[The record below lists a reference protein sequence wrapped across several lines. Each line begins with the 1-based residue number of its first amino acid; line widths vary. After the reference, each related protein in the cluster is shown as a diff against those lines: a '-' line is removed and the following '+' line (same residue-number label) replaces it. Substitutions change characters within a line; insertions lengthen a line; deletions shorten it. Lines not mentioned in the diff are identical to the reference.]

1 MLLDDSDVL
10 ELVTTAGGGTNLV
23 FVVGAQTDTGTAVT
37 GYVNDGASNGTTP
50 VTMMASPPAG
60 QFRRLLY
67 ASVRNTGSAAYT
79 ATIRVNTRAVRNVGL
94 GPGEYLEFSG
104 RGWRV
109 FDVEGRE
116 KIITPPNTLVVGDAP
131 TFFKNGT
138 AAEAAGSWY
147 GMMKDGG
154 FPAAWVPGTPGL
166 NGAAVSAP
174 FDGIITLANTAT
186 ARRLTYAAV
195 TSSVAAQFLLLDMLW
210 YNTGLN
216 VATLTEQAITSPTL
230 PARDI
235 NGGTVGEGCMIGI
248 YFTTASTQASP
259 VATTTIRYTNSA
271 GTPNRTATLVAVAGS
286 QIPAT
291 PVIGT
296 IVWFQLQAGDTG
308 VRSIEGI
315 TLVTAQTGGA
325 ISVFIARPVLAM
337 PCPIANIPNTPYVNP
352 AGIQLF
358 ASSALFLAYCA
369 AGTTALAVSGT
380 LATSPV

>member
-1 MLLDDSDVL
+1 MLLDDADVL
-10 ELVTTAGGGTNLV
+10 ELLTTVDGAANLV

-50 VTMMASPPAG
+50 VTMMAAPPAG

-67 ASVRNTGSAAYT
+67 ASVRNTGSASYT
-79 ATIRVNTRAVRNVGL
+79 ATIRVNTRTVRDVGL
-94 GPGEYLEFSG
+94 GPGEYLEFAG

-109 FDVEGRE
+109 FDTEGRE

-131 TFFKNGT
+131 TFFKSST

-147 GMMKDGG
+147 GLMKDGG
-154 FPAAWVPGTPGL
+154 FPAAWVPG
-166 NGAAVSAP
+166 
-174 FDGIITLANTAT
+174 
-186 ARRLTYAAV
+186 
-195 TSSVAAQFLLLDMLW
+195 SVAANFLLFDMLW

-216 VATLTEQAITSPTL
+216 IATLTEQGITSPTL

-271 GTPNRTATLVAVAGS
+271 GTPNRTATLIAVAGS

-291 PVIGT
+291 PVQGT

-337 PCPIANIPNTPYVNP
+337 PCPTANIPNAPYVNP

>member
-1 MLLDDSDVL
+1 MLLDDADIL
-10 ELVTTAGGGTNLV
+10 ELVTTAGGAANLV

-37 GYVNDGASNGTTP
+37 GYTNEGASNGTTA
-50 VTMMASPPAG
+50 VTMVATPSTG

-67 ASVRNTGSAAYT
+67 ASVRNTGSAAYD
-79 ATIRVNTRAVRNVGL
+79 ATIRLNARVVRTVGL
-94 GPGEYLEFSG
+94 GPGEYIEFAG

-109 FDVEGRE
+109 FDSAGRE
-116 KIITPPNTLVVGDAP
+116 KIITPESALTVGDAP
-131 TFFKNGT
+131 VFFKSGT
-138 AAEAAGSWY
+138 AAESAGSWY
-147 GMMKDGG
+147 GFLKDGG

-174 FDGIITLANTAT
+174 FDGCITLANPAT
-186 ARRLTYAAV
+186 ERRLTYAAV
-195 TSSVAAQFLLLDMLW
+195 TSSVAAQFLIFDLLW

-216 VATLTEQAITSPTL
+216 IATLTEQGITSPTL

-271 GTPNRTATLVAVAGS
+271 GTPNRTATLIAVAGS

-296 IVWFQLQAGDTG
+296 IVWFRLQDGDTG

-337 PCPIANIPNTPYVNP
+337 PVPTANIPNAPYVSP
-352 AGIQLF
+352 AGIRLY